1 MIKTGSQH
9 SATLKDGRQVFI
21 NGELAGDVTE
31 HAAFRRAIASVAA
44 LSGHPLT
51 VRRRPRSSV

>member
-9 SATLKDGRQVFI
+9 LASLKDGRQVFI

-31 HAAFRRAIASVAA
+31 HPAFRRTI
-44 LSGHPLT
+44 
-51 VRRRPRSSV
+51 